1 MNLKC
6 AGCSKA
12 HADVRVLVALSD
24 GLNLCNECVDL
35 AVEVCAHAEFGGD
48 GTVKVALKEL
58 EALRAQAHQ
67 GVMAKIWTD
76 GIRKSIAHLDGMFPA
91 DAPASTPQAPA

>member
-6 AGCSKA
+6 AGCGKA
-12 HADVRVLVALSD
+12 HQDVRVLVALAD
-24 GLNLCNECVDL
+24 KVNLCNECVDI
-35 AVEVCAHAEFGGD
+35 AVEVCASAEFGGD
-48 GTVKVALKEL
+48 GTVKIAAKEL

-76 GIRKSIAHLDGMFPA
+76 GIRKSIAHLDGMFPP
-91 DAPASTPQAPA
+91 DVPDTEPHP